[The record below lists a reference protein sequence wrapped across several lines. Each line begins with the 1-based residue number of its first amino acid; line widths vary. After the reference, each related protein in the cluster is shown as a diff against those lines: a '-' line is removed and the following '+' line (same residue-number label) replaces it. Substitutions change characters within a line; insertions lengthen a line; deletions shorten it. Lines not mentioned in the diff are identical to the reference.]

1 MVALKLKDEDDKPLS
16 PDSYK
21 KNDLVT
27 YNEARKSTT
36 PQPYIAA
43 VVTFENETT
52 FILGDGRNTSNPT
65 SRRRRSTSSD
75 YYNGPLEPA
84 TSYSIFQRIFI
95 NEEVIACNSIIKF
108 KFPLLCLH
116 EIKVNAKNPSSL
128 FHQRVS
134 FTPPTGAL
142 HHQQQVRKRHQRQQ
156 GEVNILSEQST
167 EIYHAFYVS
176 VLVLCIEQ
184 SQQEQETG
192 R

>member
-27 YNEARKSTT
+27 YDETRKSTT

-43 VVTFENETT
+43 VVTSNNETM
-52 FILGDGRNTSNPT
+52 FMLGDGRNTSNPR

-95 NEEVIACNSIIKF
+95 NEEVTACISIIKF
-108 KFPLLCLH
+108 KFPLWSLH
-116 EIKVNAKNPSSL
+116 EIKVNAKNPSSI
-128 FHQRVS
+128 FHQRAS

-142 HHQQQVRKRHQRQQ
+142 HLQQQVRQRHQRQQ
-156 GEVNILSEQST
+156 GKVYYQNSRRKYIT
-167 EIYHAFYVS
+167 FFM
-176 VLVLCIEQ
+176 LVFWCCV
-184 SQQEQETG
+184 
-192 R
+192 